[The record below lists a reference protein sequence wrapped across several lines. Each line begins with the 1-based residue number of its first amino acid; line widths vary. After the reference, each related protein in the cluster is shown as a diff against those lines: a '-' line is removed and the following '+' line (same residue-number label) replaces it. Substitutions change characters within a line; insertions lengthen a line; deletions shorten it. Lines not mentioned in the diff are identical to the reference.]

1 MEHISSKMDNHIKEV
16 LKMANKAGVDID
28 IQTVMSMKVTGG
40 MISSKVK
47 ELCGIQISISMKA
60 NGSKERKMDGENI
73 STTMAQFMKET
84 FLMEENKVLEQSLF
98 LMELKSKRIG
108 NKHTLKDKEK
118 YFILMAIFSKANI
131 ICLKSME
138 KDYIFGVLTIPNMK
152 DNLKKTLYRGRLG
165 YISLPINII
174 MVESEMESEM
184 AKGIMSIK
192 MEILLLENGKM
203 IWNWLE
209 IINSKM
215 VISLKENSKIISWIL
230 VF

>member
-1 MEHISSKMDNHIKEV
+1 
-16 LKMANKAGVDID
+16 MANKAGVDID

-47 ELCGIQISISMKA
+47 ELCGILISTSMKA
-60 NGSKERKMDGENI
+60 SGSKERKMDGENI
-73 STTMAQFMKET
+73 STIMALSIKET
-84 FLMEENKVLEQSLF
+84 FLMEESKVLEQSLF
-98 LMELKSKRIG
+98 LMEPKSKLIG
-108 NKHTLKDKEK
+108 NKHTFKDKGK
-118 YFILMAIFSKANI
+118 YFIPMAIFSKANI
-131 ICLKSME
+131 ICLKSMA

-184 AKGIMSIK
+184 AKEIMFIK

-203 IWNWLE
+203 I
-209 IINSKM
+209 
-215 VISLKENSKIISWIL
+215 
-230 VF
+230 

>member
-47 ELCGIQISISMKA
+47 ELCGILISTSMKA
-60 NGSKERKMDGENI
+60 SGSKERKMDGENI
-73 STTMAQFMKET
+73 STIMALSIKET
-84 FLMEENKVLEQSLF
+84 FLMEESKVLEQSLF
-98 LMELKSKRIG
+98 LMEPKSKLIG
-108 NKHTLKDKEK
+108 NKHTFKDKGK
-118 YFILMAIFSKANI
+118 YFIPMAIFSKANI
-131 ICLKSME
+131 ICLKSMA

-184 AKGIMSIK
+184 AKEIMFIK

-203 IWNWLE
+203 I
-209 IINSKM
+209 
-215 VISLKENSKIISWIL
+215 
-230 VF
+230 